1 MLRLNFY
8 DFQKKST
15 IDLYSKYVK
24 TKNITNFKNILIDKT
39 VAANFWIEFLNV
51 FSEMFI
57 RNKQQLVCR
66 SGIDY
71 STTKK
76 CATFAF
82 LKKVVAYSTEYIG
95 RDIKDCFYTHYET
108 LEYVEAVSHST
119 LQTIDEHSDKDISF
133 DISSK
138 ILNAPI
144 PFNDKRFKVLPMHS
158 NSKEG
163 LNRSNWLLKEKGT
176 LFHNITTNQVERT
189 DNCYNTIFLDT
200 KLAILIFFKNLP
212 SITVSFYF
220 DNNKNI
226 YVQQI
231 QSQRKDRG
239 HYKLKGN
246 WRNEVLNYIISLFPN
261 YNVNLIT
268 GESVQSILIKQYKK
282 SKRTISQKKLDFING
297 IYDNILNTHYKNI
310 VNFNDFSYI
319 KANS

>member
-1 MLRLNFY
+1 MW
-8 DFQKKST
+8 S
-15 IDLYSKYVK
+15 V
-24 TKNITNFKNILIDKT
+24 
-39 VAANFWIEFLNV
+39 
-51 FSEMFI
+51 
-57 RNKQQLVCR
+57 
-66 SGIDY
+66 G
-71 STTKK
+71 
-76 CATFAF
+76 
-82 LKKVVAYSTEYIG
+82 
-95 RDIKDCFYTHYET
+95 
-108 LEYVEAVSHST
+108 VSV
-119 LQTIDEHSDKDISF
+119 IYW
-133 DISSK
+133 
-138 ILNAPI
+138 
-144 PFNDKRFKVLPMHS
+144 HS
-158 NSKEG
+158 NSKEW

-310 VNFNDFSYI
+310 VNFNDLNNCAHIPEVRYR
-319 KANS
+319 K